1 MLRRPPSATLV
12 PYTTLF
18 RSPDDQVQSY
28 GWRLVFLS
36 SVVVTIAAYVFRR
49 KLRESPVFE
58 EAKARGK
65 IVERQ
70 RTPLSL
76 ALRHGWRG
84 IGRVFCLNIG
94 AIAHSYFYQVFV
106 GNYSKNDL
114 GISA

>member
-70 RTPLSL
+70 RTRSEEHTSELQSRENL
-76 ALRHGWRG
+76 VCRL
-84 IGRVFCLNIG
+84 LLEKKN
-94 AIAHSYFYQVFV
+94 V
-106 GNYSKNDL
+106 GLED
-114 GISA
+114 G